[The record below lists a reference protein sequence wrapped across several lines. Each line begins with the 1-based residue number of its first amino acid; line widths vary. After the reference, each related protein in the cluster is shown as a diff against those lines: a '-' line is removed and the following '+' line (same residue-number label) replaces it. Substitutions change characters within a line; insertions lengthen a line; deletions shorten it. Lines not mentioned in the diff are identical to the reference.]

1 MVISEN
7 AVTSNTDTTIKP
19 LVNADSPQVWESP
32 HAELKKEF
40 IFTFENSW
48 TDSKNQEEPASVS
61 KGVWLAHTP
70 WAFLNARRRKHS
82 PVGLAVIPSSS
93 LTGSVSLCSG
103 ILSPCLLKPKNNPHS
118 TAQSCNNWKANLS
131 LVCSAHCR
139 WLVLNELRVVFENCA
154 WEIVIDRSDDFY
166 SLFCMSTESIKV

>member
-1 MVISEN
+1 MRTHRRSEK
-7 AVTSNTDTTIKP
+7 VPMQSWKKSLYLLLKI
-19 LVNADSPQVWESP
+19 
-32 HAELKKEF
+32 AELILKIRRNLLLCQKACD
-40 IFTFENSW
+40 W
-48 TDSKNQEEPASVS
+48 
-61 KGVWLAHTP
+61 HTLP

-139 WLVLNELRVVFENCA
+139 WLVLNELGRFLR
-154 WEIVIDRSDDFY
+154 IVLGKLLLNRSDDFY
-166 SLFCMSTESIKV
+166 SLLCISTESIKV